1 MAVCKHRMHPIPK
14 ERSKIIFNSFYGSF
28 RRPCML
34 SRLAVSILA
43 QSSMY
48 SWISAKAQINLFN
61 AHENNLIQETRIVFI
76 RVEFSLPSF
85 FSFSSD
91 CSLNFHGDGCEKK
104 SEKAEEEGK
113 ANFSFLYLRFR
124 FFARNLT
131 ALDSHQHEFPSFSEA
146 I

>member
-1 MAVCKHRMHPIPK
+1 
-14 ERSKIIFNSFYGSF
+14 
-28 RRPCML
+28 ML

-43 QSSMY
+43 QPSMY

-61 AHENNLIQETRIVFI
+61 AHENNLIQEIRMVFI